1 MDGPGEETALVVKRV
16 APDFNRFRQI
26 VRGKIKQNLKQY
38 ISKGEIFGRQGKNVI
53 SIPLPQIELPR
64 FRYGHQQT
72 GGVGHGEGDE
82 GTPIAVDPRPGAGQG
97 AGSQSGEHLL
107 EVDLTI
113 EELAEILGEELE
125 LPRIQPKGQR
135 NIHSATDRYSG
146 IHRTGPESLRHFK
159 RTFKH
164 ALKRQIMAGLY
175 NPERPVI
182 LPVQEDKRFRSWKK
196 KSMPKSTA
204 VILYMMDVSGSMGN
218 EQKEI
223 VRIESFWIDTWL
235 KSQYQELETR
245 YIVHD
250 ATAREV
256 DQHTFFHIREAGGT
270 KISSAYQLCKEI
282 VEKNYDP
289 SRWNIYPFH
298 FSDGDN
304 WGGDDT
310 ALCMK
315 VLRESLLPFSNI
327 FCYGQ
332 VKSAYGSGQFI
343 KDLLDSFPGDDR
355 LILSEINNREEIYR
369 SIKTFL
375 GKGK

>member
-1 MDGPGEETALVVKRV
+1 VRRV
-16 APDFNRFRQI
+16 DPDVNRFRQI

-38 ISKGEIFGRQGKNVI
+38 ISKGEMFAWKGKNVI

-64 FRYGHQQT
+64 FRYGHQQS
-72 GGVGHGEGDE
+72 GGVGQGEGDE
-82 GTPIAVDPRPGAGQG
+82 GTPIAADPQGAGDQG
-97 AGSQSGEHLL
+97 AGSQSGEHVL
-107 EVDLTI
+107 EVDISI

-125 LPRIQPKGQR
+125 LPHIQPKGEQ
-135 NIHSATDRYSG
+135 NIHSTVDRYSG
-146 IHRTGPESLRHFK
+146 IHRSGPESLRHFK

-164 ALKRQIMAGLY
+164 ALRRQIMAGLY

-182 LPVQEDKRFRSWKK
+182 IPVQEDKRFRSWKQ
-196 KSMPKSTA
+196 KSIPKSTA
-204 VILYMMDVSGSMGN
+204 VIIYMMDVSGSMGN

-235 KSQYQELETR
+235 RSQYREIETR

-270 KISSAYQLCKEI
+270 KISSAYQLCAELI
-282 VEKNYDP
+282 EKNYDP
-289 SRWNIYPFH
+289 SRWNIYPLH

-315 VLRESLLPFSNI
+315 ILKEDLLPASNI

-343 KDLLDSFPGDDR
+343 KDLLEAFPGEER
-355 LILSEINNREEIYR
+355 LVLSEINNREEIHR

-375 GKGK
+375 GKGR